1 MLTKEK
7 INKVLKTSA
16 VNKDFTQ
23 SFIAK
28 KIGVS
33 RSTINHYLNNTPS
46 SLIKAIKILKLLDL
60 EIKDFYKNKGE

>member
-7 INKVLKTSA
+7 INKILKTSA

-33 RSTINHYLNNTPS
+33 RSTINHYLNNTPLS
-46 SLIKAIKILKLLDL
+46 MVKAIKILKLLGL